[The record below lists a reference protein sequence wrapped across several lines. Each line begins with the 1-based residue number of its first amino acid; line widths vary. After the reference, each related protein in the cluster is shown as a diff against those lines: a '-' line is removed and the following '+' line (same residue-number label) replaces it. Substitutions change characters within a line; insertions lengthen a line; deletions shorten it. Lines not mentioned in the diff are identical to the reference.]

1 LEAERNRDKPDGDEI
16 QKSMMAAP
24 SSNQGGANTKSKG
37 TSMPWRTP
45 SMGKRDGFR
54 KPNMSASGQKAKYSR
69 RANNFRCYPNN
80 GHSPG

>member
-16 QKSMMAAP
+16 QKSMMAPP

-54 KPNMSASGQKAKYSR
+54 KPNMSASGLGCVKTPKL
-69 RANNFRCYPNN
+69 NFRTEI
-80 GHSPG
+80 SSRLRSI

>member
-54 KPNMSASGQKAKYSR
+54 KPNMSASGPKPEKLNASIC
-69 RANNFRCYPNN
+69 FPLCP
-80 GHSPG
+80 